1 MKLMV
6 SMKIDLEVAEG
17 ETVVLVVPHRLVSN
31 AILVAG
37 GVVYYSAGVCR
48 MSAEGYAES
57 NPRQGQRGHQ
67 RSSQKLSRRP

>member
-1 MKLMV
+1 MVVGMKLMV

-37 GVVYYSAGVCR
+37 GVVYYLARVCR

-57 NPRQGQRGHQ
+57 NPRQG
-67 RSSQKLSRRP
+67 